1 MNNTCLIFYRFE
13 NYFFIPKCEKFWTV
27 YVLMFYRQWHPR
39 DRSVQSVLNVTM
51 TKTNVLGC

>member
-1 MNNTCLIFYRFE
+1 MNKTFLIFYRFE
-13 NYFFIPKCEKFWTV
+13 NYFFIPKYEKFG
-27 YVLMFYRQWHPR
+27 LFMFYRQWHPR